1 MNIVINII
9 LGLIGAYAT
18 MQIVTVASMG
28 TSAVHQIYG
37 AVLLVVA
44 TLCVGFMRG
53 GK

>member
-1 MNIVINII
+1 MNIVTNII
-9 LGLIGAYAT
+9 LGLI
-18 MQIVTVASMG
+18 
-28 TSAVHQIYG
+28 G